1 MKEARCKVSFFH
13 GAGWVELLRF
23 LTRNVHE
30 P

>member
-1 MKEARCKVSFFH
+1 MKEAHLAASFFH

-23 LTRNVHE
+23 LTRNIHE